1 MILDFIFST
10 LPKQLQVSLVKRKG
24 ILVGTKK
31 QDGRKHYIYILY
43 SVIAEIQYRN
53 DDPQDEVEILKLV
66 YSFSGLSPFAIP
78 FRERKTS

>member
-1 MILDFIFST
+1 MILDLIFRH
-10 LPKQLQVSLVKRKG
+10 LPMHLQVSLMKRKG

-43 SVIAEIQYRN
+43 SVIVEIQYRN
-53 DDPQDEVEILKLV
+53 DDPQNEVEVLKLV

-78 FRERKTS
+78 FREGKAH